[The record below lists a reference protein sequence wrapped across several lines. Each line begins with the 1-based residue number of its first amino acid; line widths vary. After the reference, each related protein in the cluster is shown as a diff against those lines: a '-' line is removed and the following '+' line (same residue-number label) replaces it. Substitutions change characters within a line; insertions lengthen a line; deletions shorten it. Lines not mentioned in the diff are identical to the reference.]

1 MMGKVRRI
9 YFSLLLLPIT
19 AAPALTQ
26 PKTRTEEIEQIRRD
40 KMARLWPER
49 QSPLV
54 DEVNKLVER
63 GFLSGTESGKGANGW
78 QVVLG
83 GMRSGQGMSVGAG
96 YRRSDFWRDRLDWR
110 VTGRM
115 TPELATMVDFQL
127 DFKSF
132 RSERTFLTFYGKYEN
147 SPQMDY
153 YGQGMSASVDDR
165 SSYRYETMQ
174 FDFNAGLKIFK
185 NFRIAITGGVLGVHT
200 GTGRRGGVPSTDEI
214 FDSTTAPGL
223 GENTVFARTGGF
235 LIYDWRDYK
244 QGPKAGGL
252 YGLRWRLHSD
262 RELFK
267 YSFKQTELEFQQYI
281 PYFNKTRTIAI
292 RVASVLSFPT
302 EGDAVPFYSQ
312 PTIGGNDDLRGFARY
327 RYTDDHSIFVSV
339 EHRWY
344 AFSGLDMAVF
354 IDGGKVVPR
363 KKLIDPQKLKY
374 SGGIGFRARLANA
387 VIMRVD
393 MAYGDEGFRFM
404 WTFSD
409 IYKLR
414 WW

>member
-1 MMGKVRRI
+1 MIGKISFISVCI
-9 YFSLLLLPIT
+9 LIAPLM
-19 AAPALTQ
+19 AAPAFSQ

-54 DEVNKLVER
+54 EQVNQLVER
-63 GFLSGTESGKGANGW
+63 GLLSGTESGKGTNGW
-78 QVVLG
+78 QIVFG
-83 GMRSGQGMSVGAG
+83 GMRSGQGFGAGAG

-115 TPELATMVDFQL
+115 TPELATMADFQL

-132 RSERTFLTFYGKYEN
+132 QTDRTFLNFYGKYEN

-153 YGQGMSASVDDR
+153 YGQGMSTTVDDR
-165 SSYRYETMQ
+165 TSYRYETTQ
-174 FDFNAGLKIFK
+174 FDFNFGLEIFK
-185 NFRIAITGGVLGVHT
+185 NFRAALTGGVLGVHT
-200 GTGRRGGVPSTDEI
+200 GRGKRGGVPSIDEVH
-214 FDSTTAPGL
+214 DSTTAPGF
-223 GENTVFARTGGF
+223 GEGTVFARWGGF
-235 LIYDWRDYK
+235 VYYDWRDYK
-244 QGPKAGGL
+244 QGPKGGGL
-252 YGLRWRLHSD
+252 YGLRWRQHSD

-267 YSFKQTELEFQQYI
+267 YSFKQAEVEFQQYI

-302 EGDAVPFYSQ
+302 EGDAVPFYAQ

-354 IDGGKVVPR
+354 ADGGKVVPR
-363 KKLIDPQKLKY
+363 KKLLDHQKLRY

-393 MAYGDEGFRFM
+393 MAYGNEGFRFM

-409 IYKLR
+409 IYKVR
-414 WW
+414 W